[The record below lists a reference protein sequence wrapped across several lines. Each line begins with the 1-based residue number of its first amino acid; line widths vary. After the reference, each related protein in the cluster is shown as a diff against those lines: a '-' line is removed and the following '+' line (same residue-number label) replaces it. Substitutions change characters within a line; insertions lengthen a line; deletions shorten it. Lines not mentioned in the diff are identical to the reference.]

1 MLILRHP
8 HHCPPA
14 MKHSVIALG
23 NFDGVHKGH
32 QQVINTARRIAA
44 EEALPSAVMTF
55 EPHPVSVFKAEASAM
70 RITPFRMKALQIQAL
85 LVDSLCVLQ
94 FSEQFSQLTA
104 EQFVWQILVDAM
116 KIRHIVVG
124 EDFNFG
130 RNRSGNAVFLKQMA
144 AEYGFGVSCVKQVIE
159 AGQVCSSSNIRQ
171 CIRQGKME
179 EAAQLLGHH
188 YTLTGKV
195 HAGDKRGRL
204 LGFPTANIQLH
215 KEQLRPLYGVY
226 AVKISLNEGE
236 YWYNGVANLGQ
247 RPSFTSPEE
256 RFEVHIFGFDGDI
269 YDKRV
274 QVKFLKYLRPEQQFS
289 GLEALKAQI
298 VQDSTQA
305 QTILEAM
312 DDL

>member
-8 HHCPPA
+8 HHCPPV

-32 QQVINTARRIAA
+32 RQVIHTARRIAA
-44 EEALPSAVMTF
+44 EGALPSAVMTF
-55 EPHPVSVFKAEASAM
+55 EPHPVSVLKAQTSAM
-70 RITPFRMKALQIQAL
+70 RITPFRMKALHIQAL
-85 LVDSLCVLQ
+85 LVDSLCVVQ
-94 FSEQFSQLTA
+94 FSEPFSQLTA
-104 EQFVWQILVDAM
+104 EQFVRQILIDAM
-116 KIRHIVVG
+116 EIRHIVVG

-130 RNRSGNAVFLKQMA
+130 RNRSGNAAFLKEMA
-144 AEYGFGVSCVKQVIE
+144 AEYGFGVSCVPQVIE
-159 AGQVCSSSNIRQ
+159 AGQVCSSSQIRQ
-171 CIRQGKME
+171 LIRQGKME
-179 EAAQLLGHH
+179 DAFRLLGYH

-195 HAGDKRGRL
+195 HTGDKRGRL

-215 KEQLRPLYGVY
+215 REQLRPLYGVY
-226 AVKISLNEGE
+226 AVRISLNEGE

-274 QVKFLKYLRPEQQFS
+274 QVKFLQYLRPEQQFS
-289 GLEALKAQI
+289 SLEALKAQI

-305 QTILEAM
+305 KTILEAM